1 MSSNKII
8 NILASSSPR
17 RKDILSQ
24 IGFSFKT
31 IPSQIN
37 ENFNL
42 ELPPEAFCEHWARE
56 KAKVI
61 ANSNSDS
68 FIIGADT
75 IIFSEGRVLGKPRNK
90 KQSIFMLESISG
102 KTHEVL
108 TGVSIINLKYE
119 IDITFNQTSRVTCNT
134 LSKEDI
140 LNYIEDYRPFNKAGS
155 YGIQDGF
162 CKYINNIEG
171 CFYNILGF
179 PISKF
184 HRKYHMVTKE
194 IIID

>member
-1 MSSNKII
+1 MSGDKII

-17 RKDILSQ
+17 RKDILSR
-24 IGFSFKT
+24 IGFPFKT

-37 ENFNL
+37 EKFDL

-56 KAKVI
+56 KAKII
-61 ANSNSDS
+61 AKNNSDS

-90 KQSIFMLESISG
+90 KESISMLESISG
-102 KTHEVL
+102 RTHEVL

-119 IDITFNQTSRVTCNT
+119 IDITFNQTSRVKCNS

-140 LNYIEDYRPFNKAGS
+140 LNYIENYRPFDKAGS

-184 HRKYHMVTKE
+184 YRKYHMVTKE

>member
-1 MSSNKII
+1 MNRDKII
-8 NILASSSPR
+8 NNLASSSPR
-17 RKDILSQ
+17 RKDILSR

-31 IPSQIN
+31 MPSQIN

-56 KAKVI
+56 KAKII

-90 KQSIFMLESISG
+90 KQSISMLESISG

-119 IDITFNQTSRVTCNT
+119 IDITFNQTSRVKCDT

-140 LNYIEDYRPFNKAGS
+140 LNYIRDYSPFDKAGS

-184 HRKYHMVTKE
+184 YRKYHMITKD